1 MSVSVVIPAYNA
13 GGFIEDAIGSVL
25 RQDMPAD
32 EIIVIND
39 GSTDRD
45 YADLQRLHPTIRV
58 IQQPNQ
64 GVSAARNLGCDVAT
78 GDYVALQDADDIWL
92 PRKLREQMVFLTQNA
107 EYDAAFCL
115 GYRWTPNPSEAHP
128 TLPSPDHLGSAPATA
143 TRLSYE
149 DFLCSVAAVPAT
161 LVVKKSVWKSL
172 GGFNERMRYGEDRD
186 FCLRLSHRHRV
197 GLLKFIG
204 MLYRQHPNS
213 ATAKIQQRNHWAETI
228 ENAVDTLGL
237 TDTFG
242 HSVDRSRLKRHLSH
256 VHFIHGYSHFWS
268 GSFQVAQR
276 EFAQASRMAP
286 LTPRALTYLALSSTP
301 GIRDLVR
308 RSRLQREEPSQ
319 FE

>member
-13 GGFIEDAIGSVL
+13 GAFIEDAIESVL
-25 RQDMPAD
+25 RQDTPAD

-45 YADLQRLHPTIRV
+45 YADLQRVHSTIRV
-58 IQQPNQ
+58 IQQPNR
-64 GVSAARNLGCDVAT
+64 GVSAARNVGCDAAT

-92 PRKLREQMVFLTQNA
+92 PRKLREQIGFLRQNP

-115 GYRWTPNPSEAHP
+115 GYRWTPNPGDAHP
-128 TLPSPDHLGSAPATA
+128 ALPVLGSSEERPAEA

-172 GGFNERMRYGEDRD
+172 GGFNEHMRYGEDRD
-186 FCLRLSHRHRV
+186 FCLRLSHRHLV
-197 GLLKFIG
+197 GLLKLIG
-204 MLYRQHPNS
+204 MLYRQHPAS
-213 ATAKIQQRNHWAETI
+213 ATAHIQQRNHWADTI
-228 ENAVDTLGL
+228 KNAIDTLGL
-237 TDTFG
+237 TDRFG
-242 HSVDRSRLKRHLSH
+242 HPVDRTRLNKHLSH

-276 EFAQASRMAP
+276 EFAQASRMVPLAP
-286 LTPRALTYLALSSTP
+286 KTLTYLALSSTP

-308 RSRLQREEPSQ
+308 RSRLRRNQPSRS
-319 FE
+319 E